1 METSQM
7 REPKPPLPS
16 RYVRD
21 FELVLTSSRVLRSR
35 LAVVDVNS
43 EREGTNDDLQ

>member
-1 METSQM
+1 M
-7 REPKPPLPS
+7 REQKRPLPS

-21 FELVLTSSRVLRSR
+21 FELVLTSSPVLRSR

-43 EREGTNDDLQ
+43 KREGRNDDLQ